1 MFRPYEC
8 SACWILLSWKI
19 ELETSTTRADPG
31 LQTKATVCMSAR
43 LALDN
48 TNRDAITNAKLENA
62 MIEAILLSV
71 IVQETERSK

>member
-1 MFRPYEC
+1 
-8 SACWILLSWKI
+8 
-19 ELETSTTRADPG
+19 
-31 LQTKATVCMSAR
+31 MSAR